1 MGSYFF
7 REFRMETTT
16 QRREQIERLIEAAEL
31 EVQQHPRR
39 YNVKVA
45 MLALLGYTVI
55 FGMLFILIS
64 IVGGIGWAALAST
77 SLLILLVKKKIIFV
91 ILAMIYVLVRALW
104 VKFEKPTG
112 YELKAKNYP
121 ALFAELKSL
130 SQQLGAPA
138 IHQVILTPEYN
149 AGILQLPRLGIF
161 GWHKNTLFLGLELLM
176 SMTPEQA
183 RSVIAHELGHL
194 SGKHSRFSGWIY
206 RVRLSWQRIMD
217 GLDQQDNFGADLMR
231 RFFDWY
237 APTFA
242 AYSFALARA
251 NEYSAD
257 EVAAKLTSKDDMAHA
272 LVNTYVVHDL
282 LGEYYW
288 QPFFKQADESAQ
300 PTTSPYRQLMAFLR
314 QHRFEA
320 SELEYQIGRAMA
332 HKTDHYDTH
341 PALRDRLKALQCQ
354 VISPEP
360 VSQSAALRW
369 LDKQL
374 PAIIKDFDQNWLE
387 RNKSKWNERY
397 QHVKQG
403 RNKLAN
409 LKTKTI
415 QTLTSEELWEL
426 ASLTEEFAPDEDCL
440 PLFELYSK
448 KRPDD
453 ADAYF
458 VMGRLL
464 LTRINEDG
472 VEKMKQAID
481 KQPHLKIRA
490 CDWIIYFYRQ
500 MDNANAIKFWQ
511 QQAERQIDI
520 NRAADK
526 ERDVITKSD
535 QFTKP
540 ERQSDFNDLFTKRI
554 MNIKGIK
561 HAWLAEK
568 RMRYYPESKTYVLVY
583 EKGFFEKEAKL
594 TELIVSQLHTNSTCF
609 VIQKQGEY
617 SALAKEI
624 IKKGVEL
631 F

>member
-1 MGSYFF
+1 MK
-7 REFRMETTT
+7 TTT
-16 QRREQIERLIEAAEL
+16 QRREQIERLIEAAEM
-31 EVQQHPRR
+31 EVRQHPGL
-39 YNVKVA
+39 YNAKVA
-45 MLALLGYTVI
+45 MLALLGYAVI
-55 FGMLFILIS
+55 FGMLFLLIS

-91 ILAMIYVLVRALW
+91 IFAMIYVLVRALW

-112 YELKAKNYP
+112 YELKAKNCP

-130 SQQLGAPA
+130 SQKLGAPP

-149 AGILQLPRLGIF
+149 AGILQSPRLGIF

-206 RVRLSWQRIMD
+206 RVRLSWQRIME

-257 EVAAKLTSKDDMAHA
+257 EVAAKLTSKDDTAHA

-282 LGEYYW
+282 LGEHYW
-288 QPFFKQADESAQ
+288 QPFLKQADESAQ
-300 PTTSPYRQLMAFLR
+300 PANSPYRQLMGFLK

-320 SELEYQIGRAMA
+320 SALENQIGRAMA

-354 VISPEP
+354 VIAPEP

-374 PAIIKDFDQNWLE
+374 PAIIKDFDKEWLE
-387 RNKSKWNERY
+387 RNTSKWNERY

-403 RNKLAN
+403 RSKLVS
-409 LKTKTI
+409 LKAKPL
-415 QTLTSEELWEL
+415 QTLTAEELWEL
-426 ASLTEEFAPDEDCL
+426 ASLTEEFAPDEECL
-440 PLFELYSK
+440 TLFELYSK

-464 LTRINEDG
+464 LVRNNEDG
-472 VEKMKQAID
+472 VEMMKQAID
-481 KQPHLKIRA
+481 KQPHLKLKA
-490 CDWIIYFYRQ
+490 CDWIIYYYRQ
-500 MDNANAIKFWQ
+500 VDNINAVKFWQ

-526 ERDVITKSD
+526 EREVITKND

-540 ERQSDFNDLFTKRI
+540 DRQADFNDLFTKRI

-561 HAWLAEK
+561 RAWLAEK

-594 TELIVSQLHTNSTCF
+594 TEMIVSQLNTNSTCF
-609 VIQKQGEY
+609 VVQKQGEH
-617 SALAKEI
+617 SAIAKEV

>member
-1 MGSYFF
+1 MK
-7 REFRMETTT
+7 TTT
-16 QRREQIERLIEAAEL
+16 PRREQIERLIEAAEL
-31 EVQQHPRR
+31 EVQQHPRL

-45 MLALLGYTVI
+45 MLALLGYAVI
-55 FGMLFILIS
+55 FGMLFLLIS

-288 QPFFKQADESAQ
+288 QPFLKQADESAQ

-320 SELEYQIGRAMA
+320 SELEHKIGRAMA

-387 RNKSKWNERY
+387 RNKLKWNERY

-403 RNKLAN
+403 RSKLAN

-415 QTLTSEELWEL
+415 QSLTAEELWEL

-464 LTRINEDG
+464 LTRNNEDG
-472 VEKMKQAID
+472 VEAMKQAMD
-481 KQPHLKIRA
+481 KQPHLKLRA

-500 MDNANAIKFWQ
+500 VDNANAIKFWQ

-526 ERDVITKSD
+526 EREVINKND

-540 ERQSDFNDLFTKRI
+540 DRQSDFNDLFTKRI

>member
-1 MGSYFF
+1 MK
-7 REFRMETTT
+7 TTT
-16 QRREQIERLIEAAEL
+16 PRREQIERLIEAAEL
-31 EVQQHPRR
+31 EVQQHPRL

-45 MLALLGYTVI
+45 MLALLGYAVI
-55 FGMLFILIS
+55 FGMLFLLIS

-288 QPFFKQADESAQ
+288 QPFLKQADESAQ

-320 SELEYQIGRAMA
+320 SELEHKIGRAMA

-387 RNKSKWNERY
+387 RNKLKWNERY

-403 RNKLAN
+403 RSKLAN

-415 QTLTSEELWEL
+415 QSLTAEELWEL
-426 ASLTEEFAPDEDCL
+426 APLTEEFAPDEDCL

-464 LTRINEDG
+464 LTRNNEDG
-472 VEKMKQAID
+472 VEAMKQAMD
-481 KQPHLKIRA
+481 KQPHLKLRA

-500 MDNANAIKFWQ
+500 VDNANAIKFWQ

-526 ERDVITKSD
+526 EREVINKND

-540 ERQSDFNDLFTKRI
+540 DRQSDFNDLFTKRI